1 MGIEDVRV
9 IRDSDMEGRGANKR
23 VISRK
28 GDEEMEEKG
37 RIKGGQV
44 QQGGREEKGGIYNI
58 GRRRWE

>member
-1 MGIEDVRV
+1 
-9 IRDSDMEGRGANKR
+9 
-23 VISRK
+23 
-28 GDEEMEEKG
+28 MEEKG